1 MCTGIFDT
9 VKACMKGSCLNMESN
24 SEKKKP
30 VISNDLL
37 KLLTRHE
44 ISPEKIIYSA
54 KLDRNR
60 EGVYLENH
68 ILFTAEKVYLIGYI
82 TEIEKSFIKR
92 ASGMFGRIYG
102 SIFGAHSDTAV
113 CRINEISFYEYDIDE
128 IDEIRTEEMISGFCL
143 TARRRDS
150 RGGPYDGNYDGPY
163 NGPYDNYFILSYLT
177 CGAREA
183 AELTARV
190 FNAYKKTGELPSEP
204 ADDDFSDGECP
215 RCGRK
220 LSKRPEQDIAVCP
233 KCSRASNV
241 VMRFLSFLGKYR
253 YKVIAIALC
262 LFASAG
268 LSVVTPYVST
278 GFYYDKVLT
287 LGGEFYGNLFLVVVL
302 LVGTR
307 LLTQLVEIAN
317 GVVSTRV
324 AADIIYD
331 LKKTIFSAF
340 ERLSVSFF
348 TGRQT
353 GGLMQQV
360 DGDSNTIYW
369 LFCEGFPYFCINV
382 IEVVAVFVIMLT
394 INVRLTLLSVVT
406 IPVVIICWKLIY
418 SRIRSYNAKSF
429 TASRTLRALISDL
442 LTGMRVVKT
451 FAKEEEEGKRFD
463 FHSKDQ
469 ADAEYNASFFWQ
481 KTFPLS
487 YVLLYASNIAALGF
501 GGWSVIQGGM
511 TYGSFF
517 TFITYINFLYNPMF
531 YFFNVLS
538 AFSDSVNAMQ
548 RMMEI
553 MDAEPDVVED
563 ENPVNM
569 PQIKG
574 EVSFEDVSFAYV
586 GSRKVLENISFHVN
600 PGETLGIV
608 GHTGAGKSTIANL
621 LIRLYDP
628 VSGRITIDG
637 VPTKKIALSD
647 LRREVS
653 IVSQETYLFVGS
665 VYDNIA
671 YARPDAS
678 RGEVVSAAKIA
689 GAHDFIM
696 KLPDAYQTRVGH
708 GYMELSGGERQRVSI
723 ARAILRNP
731 KILILDEATAAMDTQ
746 TERMIQFALEKL
758 SHGRTTIIIAH
769 RLSTLRNAD
778 KIIVIDGG
786 KIPESGTHEELIGRN
801 GIYYKLYKYQ
811 LDALKNIGIEE

>member
-1 MCTGIFDT
+1 MGNKSTE
-9 VKACMKGSCLNMESN
+9 KG
-24 SEKKKP
+24 P
-30 VISNDLL
+30 AISNDLL
-37 KLLTRHE
+37 ILLPKHG
-44 ISPEKIIYSA
+44 ILPEKIIFSA

-60 EGVYLENH
+60 DGVYLENY

-82 TEIEKSFIKR
+82 TEIEKGLPGRVSDVLKHIYNTVFGSHFSEAVRQIK
-92 ASGMFGRIYG
+92 
-102 SIFGAHSDTAV
+102 
-113 CRINEISFYEYDIDE
+113 EISFYEYDFDE
-128 IDEIRTEEMISGFCL
+128 IDEICTEEMISGFCL
-143 TARRRDS
+143 TAHHKS
-150 RGGPYDGNYDGPY
+150 HGDGTD
-163 NGPYDNYFILSYLT
+163 DNYFLLSYLT
-177 CGAREA
+177 CGARASAESA
-183 AELTARV
+183 ARA
-190 FNAYKKTGELPSEP
+190 FNAYKTTGSVSSLESAGE
-204 ADDDFSDGECP
+204 DDVRDTECP

-220 LSKRPEQDIAVCP
+220 LQRKPEQDIAVCP

-253 YKVIAIALC
+253 FKVIAIAFC

-287 LGGEFYGNLFLVVVL
+287 VGGEFYGNLFLVVVL

-307 LLTQLVEIAN
+307 LLTQLVEIVS
-317 GVVSTRV
+317 GIVSTRV

-382 IEVVAVFVIMLT
+382 IEVVAIFVIMLT

-429 TASRTLRALISDL
+429 TAARTLRALISDL

-463 FHSKDQ
+463 ARSKEQ
-469 ADAEYNASFFWQ
+469 ADAEYNASYFWQ

-501 GGWSVIQGGM
+501 GGWSVIRGEM

-517 TFITYINFLYNPMF
+517 TFITYINFIYNPMF
-531 YFFNVLS
+531 YFYNVLN

-553 MDAEPDVVED
+553 MSAEPEVVED
-563 ENPVNM
+563 EHPVRM
-569 PQIKG
+569 PEING
-574 EVSFEDVSFAYV
+574 EVGFENVSFAYA
-586 GSRKVLENISFHVN
+586 GSRMVIENISFHVKS
-600 PGETLGIV
+600 GETLGIV
-608 GHTGAGKSTIANL
+608 GHTGAGKSTVANL

-628 VSGRITIDG
+628 AAGQITIDN
-637 VPTKKIALSD
+637 VPIKKIALSD

-665 VYDNIA
+665 IYDNIA

-678 RGEVVSAAKIA
+678 RGKVVNAAKIA
-689 GAHDFIM
+689 RAHDFIM
-696 KLPDAYQTRVGH
+696 KLPDAYQTRIGH
-708 GYMELSGGERQRVSI
+708 GYMNLSGGERQRVSI

-746 TERMIQFALEKL
+746 TERMIQSALERL
-758 SHGRTTIIIAH
+758 SYGRTTIIIAH

-786 KIPESGTHEELIGRN
+786 KIPESGTHEELISQN

>member
-1 MCTGIFDT
+1 
-9 VKACMKGSCLNMESN
+9 MEN
-24 SEKKKP
+24 SMLKKEP
-30 VISNDLL
+30 VISDDLL
-37 KLLTRHE
+37 KLLTHHE
-44 ISPEKIIYSA
+44 ISPNKVIFSA
-54 KLDRNR
+54 RLDRNR
-60 EGVYLENH
+60 DGVYLENY
-68 ILFTAEKVYLIGYI
+68 ILFTEEKVYLIGYI
-82 TEIEKSFIKR
+82 TEIEKRLIKR
-92 ASGMFGRIYG
+92 ASDWFGRIYG
-102 SIFGAHSDTAV
+102 NIFGSRSGEAV
-113 CRINEISFYEYDIDE
+113 CRINEISFYEYDFDE
-128 IDEIRTEEMISGFCL
+128 IDELRAEEMISGFCL
-143 TARRRDS
+143 TARRKNS
-150 RGGPYDGNYDGPY
+150 EDGTD
-163 NGPYDNYFILSYLT
+163 DNYFILSYLT

-183 AELTARV
+183 AESAARA
-190 FNAYKKTGELPSEP
+190 FNAYKTTGELTPVEFGF
-204 ADDDFSDGECP
+204 DDLGDGKCP
-215 RCGRK
+215 RCGRT
-220 LSKRPEQDIAVCP
+220 LNRRPEQDIAVCP

-268 LSVVTPYVST
+268 LSVITPYVST

-302 LVGTR
+302 LVSTR
-307 LLTQLVEIAN
+307 LLTQLVEIVN
-317 GVVSTRV
+317 GIVSTRV

-382 IEVVAVFVIMLT
+382 IEVVAIFFIMLT
-394 INVRLTLLSVVT
+394 INVRLTLLSVIT

-418 SRIRSYNAKSF
+418 SRIKSYNAKSF
-429 TASRTLRALISDL
+429 TAARTLRALISDL

-451 FAKEEEEGKRFD
+451 FAKEEEEGKRFEVR
-463 FHSKDQ
+463 SKDQ
-469 ADAEYNASFFWQ
+469 ADAEYNASSFWQ

-487 YVLLYASNIAALGF
+487 YILLYASNISALGL
-501 GGWSVIQGGM
+501 GGWSVIRGEM

-538 AFSDSVNAMQ
+538 AFSDSVNAMR

-563 ENPVNM
+563 ENPVSM
-569 PQIKG
+569 PEIKG

-637 VPTKKIALSD
+637 TPTREIALSD
-647 LRREVS
+647 LRRGVS

-665 VYDNIA
+665 IYDNIA

-746 TERMIQFALEKL
+746 TERMIQAALEKL
-758 SHGRTTIIIAH
+758 SYGRTTIIIAH

-786 KIPESGTHEELIGRN
+786 KIPESGTHEELIRMN